1 MAAPKNIHSRHIL
14 TLGERTLLKL
24 GVLSSLF
31 IAYNIAIS
39 SVDFIHWIV
48 PNFIFYCVT
57 MHTHYTNFLSERLNV
72 GKTGLTLK
80 GSFQPD

>member
-1 MAAPKNIHSRHIL
+1 MFALFTDRHIVRSSSNMAAPKNIHLTHIL

-48 PNFIFYCVT
+48 PNLIFT
-57 MHTHYTNFLSERLNV
+57 A
-72 GKTGLTLK
+72 
-80 GSFQPD
+80 